1 METPGIRI
9 YQQVICLPILIYEL
23 VTSFRKNMVSVEL
36 VSRTLFV
43 RSSHSSGFKMKQ
55 VQMDISI
62 SKVCSDL
69 MDENIDFSY

>member
-43 RSSHSSGFKMKQ
+43 RSSQSSGFKMKQ